1 MVKTP
6 ETGRS
11 FFPFRRYSIQ
21 KRLPLLICL
30 LLLIVIVTFGWISY
44 SAVKK
49 ASIETGKLRLR
60 SLSGQLGPMFA
71 QSAQTA
77 ITATRTAAAQ
87 EALKKCLQSAGKDS
101 VPEVLTVLQKLQ
113 KDSTW
118 FLVQLVNDRFET
130 VLHTGKAGDHTAI
143 PARSALSFS
152 PIKPDSGRIGKIY
165 LSGDSMYYPI
175 MASVT
180 ESKKIT
186 GYIIRWQLMKA
197 SPTAIQLFSQLM
209 GAGVTLYIG
218 NADGSLWSNLV
229 KPVSYIPEQAHRS
242 HDFIE
247 YSKPESGKMFAT
259 AARVGNTPW
268 LILLE
273 QSQETLTGPAK
284 QFLQVLLLTG
294 CTILIIGIFL
304 TWLISRSITGPLKR
318 LTSAA
323 AAIAGGDYSHQVAI
337 KRKDETGQLAEA
349 FNKMAE
355 EVRFSQ
361 KGLEVKVLQ
370 RTAQLEA
377 ANKELEAF
385 SYSVSH
391 DLRAPLRAISGYAMI
406 LKEDNMSQLDPEA
419 NRVIDVIISNARMM
433 GQLIDDL
440 IAFAK
445 IGKNSSAL
453 RVVDMKKMADAC
465 VTELLQN
472 QPGSHYQVELGDLP
486 DCYADGKLIKQVW
499 LNLIGNAIKYSS
511 NVPQPHI
518 EIGYKKEAGHYIYYV
533 RDNGA
538 GFDMK
543 YIEKLFGVFQRLHSN
558 EEFEG
563 TGIGLA
569 LAKRIVNNF
578 GGEIWA
584 EGAVGKG
591 ATFYF
596 SLPVRKHE
604 WQPVSESR

>member
-1 MVKTP
+1 MINTL
-6 ETGRS
+6 ETGRP

-21 KRLPLLICL
+21 KRLPILICL

-49 ASIETGKLRLR
+49 ASIESGKLRLR

-71 QSAQTA
+71 QSAQTV
-77 ITATRTAAAQ
+77 ITTTRATAAGEAVKIYLQSGGKDSAQ
-87 EALKKCLQSAGKDS
+87 EALSA
-101 VPEVLTVLQKLQ
+101 LQKLQ

-130 VLHTGKAGDHTAI
+130 VLHTGKAGDEVSIA
-143 PARSALSFS
+143 PRSVLAFS
-152 PIKPDSGRIGKIY
+152 PVKPDSGRIGKIY
-165 LSGDSMYYPI
+165 LSGDSMYYPLI
-175 MASVT
+175 ASVT
-180 ESKKIT
+180 ESSKIT

-197 SPTAIQLFSQLM
+197 SPAAIQLFSQLM

-218 NADGSLWSNLV
+218 NADGSLWSDLV
-229 KPVSYIPEQAHRS
+229 KPVSTIPEQAHRTL
-242 HDFIE
+242 DFIE
-247 YSKPESGKMFAT
+247 YSTPASGKMFAT
-259 AARVGNTPW
+259 ATRVGNTPW
-268 LILLE
+268 LLLLE

-284 QFLQVLLLTG
+284 QFLRVILLTG
-294 CTILIIGIFL
+294 ITILVIGIFL
-304 TWLISRSITGPLKR
+304 TWLISRSITGPLKK

-323 AAIAGGDYSHQVAI
+323 AAIAGGDYSHQVAL

-361 KGLEVKVLQ
+361 KGLETKVLQ

-406 LKEDNMSQLDPEA
+406 LKEDNMPQLDAEA
-419 NRVIDVIISNARMM
+419 NRVIDVIISSARMM

-453 RVVDMKKMADAC
+453 RLVDMKKMADTC

-472 QPGSHYQVELGDLP
+472 QPDARYEVELGDLP

-518 EIGYKKEAGHYIYYV
+518 EIGYKKEAGHYTYYV

-543 YIEKLFGVFQRLHSN
+543 YADKLFGVFQRLHSN

-578 GGEIWA
+578 GGEIWG

-604 WQPVSESR
+604 WQPILESR